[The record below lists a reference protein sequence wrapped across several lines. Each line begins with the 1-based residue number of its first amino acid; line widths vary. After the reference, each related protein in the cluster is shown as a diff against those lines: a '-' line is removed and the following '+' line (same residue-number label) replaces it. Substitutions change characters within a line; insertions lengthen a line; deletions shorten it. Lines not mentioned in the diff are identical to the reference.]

1 MSPRRQ
7 VALAAGVLLLLA
19 AWDFFGRVHVGRDES
34 LRSFEQPQLE
44 TLPVRPDAA
53 TVRSE
58 LVSWMP
64 ALAGSAGV
72 PAVPTDPSGW
82 ELTLVGVFRKD
93 DGKFAVV
100 HARPRSGG
108 GEAQFHWVAE
118 GDDLHGSTVAQI
130 GPRNLR
136 LDRGGESQ
144 ELVLFERGRTPL
156 VASGTS
162 GSTGAPA
169 PRGGGVGS
177 LARGS
182 GGLEAARARI
192 KANQAKSSA
201 PQPAPVARKPAPAP
215 KAAAA
220 EEPQPSSAPADERS
234 VSKPQELA
242 PGEEVKLPWDLPVV
256 EDTGSQPE
264 KRP

>member
-1 MSPRRQ
+1 VNTRRQ
-7 VALAAGVLLLLA
+7 LALAAAVLVLLA
-19 AWDFFGRVHVGRDES
+19 AWDFFGRVYVGRDES
-34 LRSFEQPQLE
+34 LRSFEQPRLE
-44 TLPVRPDAA
+44 TLTVRPDAA
-53 TVRSE
+53 TVRGE

-72 PAVPTDPSGW
+72 TAAPTDPSGW

-93 DGKFAVV
+93 DGKFALV

-108 GEAQFHWVAE
+108 GEPQFHWVGE

-144 ELVLFERGRTPL
+144 ELLLFEQGRSPL
-156 VASGTS
+156 IATGPGSPTVKPAVRTGGVASYE
-162 GSTGAPA
+162 
-169 PRGGGVGS
+169 
-177 LARGS
+177 RGS
-182 GGLEAARARI
+182 GRVDEVRAQLR
-192 KANQAKSSA
+192 ANQARSSQA
-201 PQPAPVARKPAPAP
+201 KPAPVARKPAPAKPAASAGQP
-215 KAAAA
+215 KS
-220 EEPQPSSAPADERS
+220 PSASAGERS
-234 VSKPQELA
+234 VAKPQELA

-256 EDTGSQPE
+256 DEAEPQPE

>member
-7 VALAAGVLLLLA
+7 MALAAGVLLLLA

-34 LRSFEQPQLE
+34 LRSFEQPKLE

-53 TVRSE
+53 TVRSD

-64 ALAGSAGV
+64 ALAGSAGIA
-72 PAVPTDPSGW
+72 AVPTDPSGW

-93 DGKFAVV
+93 DGKFAVL
-100 HARPRSGG
+100 HARPRAGG
-108 GEAQFHWVAE
+108 GEPQFHWVTE
-118 GDDLHGSTVAQI
+118 GDELHGSTVAQI

-136 LDRGGESQ
+136 LARGEESQ
-144 ELVLFERGRTPL
+144 ELLLFEQGRTPL
-156 VASGTS
+156 VSSVTRGAIV
-162 GSTGAPA
+162 APA
-169 PRGGGVGS
+169 PRKGGVS
-177 LARGS
+177 PLARGS

-192 KANQAKSSA
+192 QANQAKSSA
-201 PQPAPVARKPAPAP
+201 PRSAPVARKPASAP

-220 EEPQPSSAPADERS
+220 EVPTPSPTPASERS
-234 VSKPQELA
+234 VSEPQELA

>member
-19 AWDFFGRVHVGRDES
+19 AWDFFGRVYVGRDES
-34 LRSFEQPQLE
+34 LRSFEQPQLT

-72 PAVPTDPSGW
+72 VAVPTDPSGW

-93 DGKFAVV
+93 DGKFAVL

-108 GEAQFHWVAE
+108 GEPQFHWVTE
-118 GDDLHGSTVAQI
+118 GDELHGSTVAQI

-136 LDRGGESQ
+136 LARGEESQ
-144 ELVLFERGRTPL
+144 ELLLFEQGRTPL
-156 VASGTS
+156 LASGSS
-162 GSTGAPA
+162 GSTAAPA
-169 PRGGGVGS
+169 PRRGGVS
-177 LARGS
+177 PLARGS

-192 KANQAKSSA
+192 KANQARSSA